1 MSIDIFSG
9 IIMAIILKVLAPL
22 IILGLCLCALVLMVW
37 LIAYVI
43 ERIRGY

>member
-22 IILGLCLCALVLMVW
+22 IILGLCLCALVL